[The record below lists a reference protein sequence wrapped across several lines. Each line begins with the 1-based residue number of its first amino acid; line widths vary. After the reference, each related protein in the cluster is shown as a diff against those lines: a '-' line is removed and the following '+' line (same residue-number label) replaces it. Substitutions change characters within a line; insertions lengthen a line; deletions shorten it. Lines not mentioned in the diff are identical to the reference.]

1 MKKLIRKI
9 LREELNKSDKY
20 YRFLDK
26 ISSIIELPYFRN
38 MYEKNNGGFWD
49 ITDRD
54 DQEYIM
60 KNIYGDDINII
71 LLSGRDI
78 YDENDN
84 RVYWENSVMWSK
96 WEYDDKDNEIYYE
109 RHNGFW
115 EKQEYDDNG
124 NEIYYESSE
133 GYWEK
138 REYDSKGNYMYY
150 EDSDGDI
157 MDNR

>member
-1 MKKLIRKI
+1 MKRLIRKI
-9 LREELNKSDKY
+9 LREEIIKSDKY

-26 ISSIIELPYFRN
+26 ISSIIEPPYFRN
-38 MYEKNNGGFWD
+38 MYEKYNGGFWD
-49 ITDRD
+49 ITDED

-71 LLSGRDI
+71 VNSGWDI

-96 WEYDDKDNEIYYE
+96 WEYDDNGNMIYQEHSSGYW
-109 RHNGFW
+109 G
-115 EKQEYDDNG
+115 KYEYDGNG
-124 NEIYYESSE
+124 NLIYKESSD

-157 MDNR
+157 MDHR

>member
-1 MKKLIRKI
+1 MKKIIKRI
-9 LREELNKSDKY
+9 LREHKSDKY

-26 ISSIIELPYFRN
+26 ISSIIEPPYFRN
-38 MYEKNNGGFWD
+38 MYEKTNGGFWD

-71 LLSGRDI
+71 LNSGRDI
-78 YDENDN
+78 YDENDK

-96 WEYDDKDNEIYYE
+96 WEYDDKGNEIYYE

-124 NEIYYESSE
+124 NEIYFEDSD
-133 GYWEK
+133 GYWQK

-150 EDSDGDI
+150 EDSHGDI
-157 MDNR
+157 MDHR

>member
-1 MKKLIRKI
+1 MKKIIKRI
-9 LREELNKSDKY
+9 LREHKSDKY

-26 ISSIIELPYFRN
+26 ISSIIEPPYFRN
-38 MYEKNNGGFWD
+38 MYEKYNGGFWD

-54 DQEYIM
+54 DREYIM

-71 LLSGRDI
+71 VNSGWDI

-157 MDNR
+157 MDHR

>member
-1 MKKLIRKI
+1 MKKIIKKI
-9 LREELNKSDKY
+9 LKEDRQEQFLNK
-20 YRFLDK
+20 
-26 ISSIIELPYFRN
+26 
-38 MYEKNNGGFWD
+38 
-49 ITDRD
+49 
-54 DQEYIM
+54 
-60 KNIYGDDINII
+60 II
-71 LLSGRDI
+71 LLMKDEYPIYKKLNDYGFKLSEKELKYVFSGIFGETVEIEDNSI

-84 RVYWENSVMWSK
+84 RVYWENQKYWSK
-96 WEYDDKDNEIYYE
+96 WEYDDKGNKIYYE

-157 MDNR
+157 RDYR